1 MSQQVQVHK
10 SEPSA
15 EKVAMVE
22 RISKLA
28 KQYPVLAVT
37 RLSKVRS
44 AQLMEVRKVLRGQAE
59 IIVVKNKL
67 AILGLKRSGIKNA
80 DELLN
85 HLEGQNAL
93 IFSKLDPFKLFLLL
107 EKNRVNLAARAGD
120 VAPTNIVVP
129 AGNTGQQAGPV
140 LSEFREAGIKTK
152 IEAGSIQ
159 VVEDSVV
166 AKPGAVISPKLAS
179 LLSRLGIKPIRAGLA
194 IALAYEN
201 GLIYGAEAVA
211 IDLEKYRASLLEGF
225 TSARGLA
232 IEIGYVTKETAPAII
247 AKAYREALAVAVEA
261 GEITKESAPVILG
274 KAEAEANAVEAE
286 AKKKGYGSEAPA
298 EAKAA

>member
-1 MSQQVQVHK
+1 MSKQVQVHK
-10 SEPSA
+10 REPSA

-22 RISKLA
+22 RIAKLA

-44 AQLMEVRKVLRGQAE
+44 AQLMAVRKVLRGQAE
-59 IIVVKNKL
+59 IIVVKNQL
-67 AILGLKRSGIKNA
+67 AVLGLKRAGLKNA
-80 DELLN
+80 DELLEN
-85 HLEGQNAL
+85 LRGQNAL
-93 IFSKLDPFKLFLLL
+93 IFSKQDPFKLFLLL

-120 VAPTNIVVP
+120 VAPTNVVVP

-159 VVEDSVV
+159 VVEDSIV
-166 AKPGAVISPKLAS
+166 AKPGTVISPKLAS

-225 TSARGLA
+225 ASAKGLA
-232 IEIGYVTKETAPAII
+232 IYIGYVTKETAPEII
-247 AKAYREALAVAVEA
+247 AKAYREALALAVEA
-261 GEITKESAPVILG
+261 GEVTPESAPVILG
-274 KAEAEANAVEAE
+274 KAEAEANAVLTK
-286 AKKKGYGSEAPA
+286 AKEKGYQ
-298 EAKAA
+298 

>member
-1 MSQQVQVHK
+1 LSQQVQVHK
-10 SEPSA
+10 REPSA
-15 EKVAMVE
+15 EKKAMVE
-22 RISKLA
+22 RVARLSKD
-28 KQYPVLAVT
+28 YPVLAVT

-44 AQLMEVRKVLRGQAE
+44 AQLMAVRKVLRGNAE
-59 IIVVKNKL
+59 IVVVKNKL
-67 AILGLKRSGIKNA
+67 AVLGLKRAGLKNA
-80 DELLN
+80 DELLKN
-85 HLEGQNAL
+85 LHGQNAL
-93 IFSKLDPFKLFLLL
+93 IFSKQDPFKLFLLL

-120 VAPTNIVVP
+120 IAPADIVVP

-166 AKPGAVISPKLAS
+166 AKPGTQISPKLAS

-211 IDLEKYRASLLEGF
+211 IDLEKYRADLLDGF
-225 TSARGLA
+225 ASAKGLS
-232 IEIGYVTKETAPAII
+232 IVLGYVTKESGPEII

-261 GEITKESAPVILG
+261 GELTPESAPVILA
-274 KAEAEANAVEAE
+274 KAEAEANAVL
-286 AKKKGYGSEAPA
+286 AKAKEKGYQ
-298 EAKAA
+298 